1 MNTTQCQAEDKDA
14 FWRKLVLPQEDRIR
28 LGIPWRGGYRWF
40 KSSNVVPIEQWRQ
53 RKESPPRL
61 REEAMPVNEALGS
74 PAT

>member
-53 RKESPPRL
+53 RKESPPRPKGGGN
-61 REEAMPVNEALGS
+61 AS
-74 PAT
+74 